1 MLHFLIIMKPFTK
14 RRDGF
19 LNKFNELILSICC
32 YSCLY
37 MAYLERN
44 EDFDGEKMLNAGWV
58 IYYVNMILMIL
69 FTLVFIIDLLFTL
82 KETVPKV
89 ISMIRKRIEMARERK
104 RIAALTKRT
113 SSSLKPGSKPKL
125 SMNKKEHFNKIKKLV
140 EGEELRM
147 FE

>member
-44 EDFDGEKMLNAGWV
+44 EDFDREKMLNAGWV
-58 IYYVNMILMIL
+58 IYYVNMILMFL
-69 FTLVFIIDLLFTL
+69 FTLVFIVDLILTL
-82 KETVPKV
+82 KEVVTKV
-89 ISMIRKRIEMARERK
+89 INMIRMRIEIAKERK
-104 RIAALTKRT
+104 RIAALTKKT
-113 SSSLKPGSKPKL
+113 SSS
-125 SMNKKEHFNKIKKLV
+125 IKSN
-140 EGEELRM
+140 
-147 FE
+147 